1 MEIED
6 LGDCEL
12 GSKDENRGKVVRLTP
27 EVVELI
33 ETRGKYGQSPSD
45 VIKDV
50 FSELEECKKREK
62 KGRT

>member
-1 MEIED
+1 VI
-6 LGDCEL
+6 
-12 GSKDENRGKVVRLTP
+12 RLTP
-27 EVVELI
+27 EVVEMI